1 MTEANMLATLSHA
14 GIPVVLGVDLTQ
26 RPLTMVTLF
35 YDLDG
40 SSTIIKNVLMN
51 DDHFNTVKKME
62 FVVLIRHLCEILRI
76 LRYVHVQNILH
87 NNIKCDNVM
96 IYRDGEGLKCMLIEF
111 GKASRVE
118 EGKHKKIN
126 W

>member
-1 MTEANMLATLSHA
+1 M
-14 GIPVVLGVDLTQ
+14 D
-26 RPLTMVTLF
+26 
-35 YDLDG
+35 
-40 SSTIIKNVLMN
+40 

-76 LRYVHVQNILH
+76 LRYVHMQKILH
-87 NNIKCDNVM
+87 NNIKCDVM

-111 GKASRVE
+111 GKASTIE
-118 EGKHKKIN
+118 KGKHKKIN

>member
-76 LRYVHVQNILH
+76 LRYVHVQKILH
-87 NNIKCDNVM
+87 NNIKCHDLQGWGRPKMHVN
-96 IYRDGEGLKCMLIEF
+96 
-111 GKASRVE
+111 RVWK
-118 EGKHKKIN
+118 GI
-126 W
+126 